1 MTSIMKKGAVG
12 LIDQG
17 MSSLSNVVAVVMVA
31 QSLSASAFGSFT
43 VSYAILIFV
52 VTLTRSYFGTQLG
65 LTETGLAAREQAR
78 AILGALL
85 LLTPL
90 LAITVGVLGVLL
102 ADSAPWIVLI
112 VAVAAPLVCL
122 QDVLRYVAV
131 AVERAWVALA
141 SDTVWV
147 AIAAV
152 PALGLVQVDGP
163 RVLGIWLGAAAVAFA
178 VAIILL
184 RIKPSFAQGRRL
196 LRKRHAVGSS
206 LTIGAVA
213 VSGASVVV
221 TVATA
226 HFLGPASAGSLRGAS
241 TVMGPLNVVQ
251 AFVTLNMTPILRRR
265 ERAGD
270 IRFCVRVAVLIS
282 VAVATWSTIVLLLP
296 DAAGGFVLGESW
308 AGARSVLPWMCFEY
322 LFLGLATPTT
332 LWLRVRFA
340 ARKLLQNRLAYAAL
354 LGVCGSAAAVLGP
367 SAGYVAAGLAAAAAF
382 SAGLGWLV
390 VLRNRSL
397 NLTPPDAAVSTR

>member
-17 MSSLSNVVAVVMVA
+17 MSSLSNVLAIVMVA

-43 VSYAILIFV
+43 VSYAILLFV
-52 VTLTRSYFGTQLG
+52 VTLARSYFGTQLG

-78 AILGALL
+78 ATLGALL

-90 LAITVGVLGVLL
+90 VAIAVGVLGVLL
-102 ADSAPWIVLI
+102 ADSAPSIVLI
-112 VAVAAPLVCL
+112 VALAAPLVCL
-122 QDVLRYVAV
+122 QDMLRYVAV

-147 AIAAV
+147 AIVAV
-152 PALGLVQVDGP
+152 PALGLAQVDGP

-196 LRKRHAVGSS
+196 LRERHAVGNST
-206 LTIGAVA
+206 TIGAVA

-221 TVATA
+221 TVVTA
-226 HFLGPASAGSLRGAS
+226 HALGPASAGSLRGAG

-265 ERAGD
+265 KRAGD
-270 IRFCVRVAVLIS
+270 IRFCVRIALLIS
-282 VAVATWSTIVLLLP
+282 ATVAIWSTIVLLLP
-296 DAAGGFVLGESW
+296 DAAGRFVLGESW
-308 AGARSVLPWMCFEY
+308 EGARSVLPWMCFEY

-354 LGVCGSAAAVLGP
+354 LGVCGSAAAILGS

-382 SAGLGWLV
+382 GAGSGWLV

-397 NLTPPDAAVSTR
+397 NLTPPDAVSTR